1 MSFVLQ
7 TIQQPET
14 EVSPQQK
21 KLNRLIDQ
29 IEQQKLDLEKWK
41 NAQDQIQQ
49 QIRLKLL
56 PLYTDLHQLQF
67 QQLEFL
73 WTNVQSHDLTKSEQQ
88 QLDDSTARMAKTLT
102 QAKCLNTIQMETVQK
117 IDVFYR
123 QLNMQKTISKVQ
135 QSCDIPTLQQAS
147 NTDFDELDAFEY
159 EEWDS
164 DKFQQQR
171 EQAKLKKQQEKREH
185 AAKMAE
191 QSLKTVYLKITAM
204 IHPDREP
211 DDAKKV
217 EKTELLQVVNEAY
230 QSQDLFY
237 LLKLQLQLELNKD
250 IMQKPLSAD
259 QIKFYKLALEG
270 QSQKLELQIKEIIAS
285 FHISTKVQ
293 AESDVYKAIDGDV
306 KSLKQHV
313 KWEKERLKYMGK
325 VQGLKMLLEQNA
337 L

>member
-56 PLYTDLHQLQF
+56 PLYADLHQLQF

-73 WTNVQSHDLTKSEQQ
+73 WTNVQSPDLTKSEQQ
-88 QLDDSTARMAKTLT
+88 QLDESTARMAKTLT
-102 QAKCLNTIQMETVQK
+102 QSKSLNTIQMETVQK

-285 FHISTKVQ
+285 FHISKKIH
-293 AESDVYKAIDGDV
+293 AESDVYSAIDGDV
-306 KSLKQHV
+306 KALKQHV